1 MAKKQKEMFIKEETT
16 DRVKSYSEFYKG
28 KTHKFIILKDSHASL
43 TKPIIN
49 KNKRYIIIH
58 LESNNGS
65 IYRDYQ
71 FPSMKLIAKQGNEN
85 YDIKYMLRTLD
96 DIKGL
101 IWNLAEE
108 IKE

>member
-1 MAKKQKEMFIKEETT
+1 MAKRMFLTEEIT
-16 DRVKSYSEFYKG
+16 DKVKSYSEFYKG
-28 KTHKFIILKDSHASL
+28 ETHKFIILKNSHASL
-43 TKPIIN
+43 TKPIINN

-71 FPSMKLIAKQGNEN
+71 FPSMKLIAKQGKEN
-85 YDIKYMLRTLD
+85 YDIRYMLRTLD